1 MTVKVPPPPMER
13 ASEGA
18 MARAVAALA
27 PLVGAEAS
35 VKHLW
40 WSKAVLFERGAS
52 RALICVSDRR
62 WHDAAT
68 ERLAAEAAAVVAGT
82 WVRGEGQLAR
92 PEMLRALGDVL
103 AVPREETAAAVNA
116 LAASDGAAV
125 ARRRR
130 AQAAVD
136 AHAENF
142 ARDAVAA
149 LARGIDERQPSAV
162 PRGVRWERDVES
174 RVPALIAADDGFD
187 WACVPERLRAD
198 PDGGVLQAR
207 LDRAAADA
215 FASAGTDGG
224 PQRLHQAAYDALQ
237 GAPLIAGLRQ
247 SEVARRA
254 VRGGVR
260 ISSHD
265 VSAAGSAMTIPGFWF
280 GAGAEVRDA
289 RAGVDTAAGERG
301 IWATKAA
308 REMALTALVAVAVRG
323 VAIDDREAFAAL
335 VLATQPAGAAPR
347 GALLA
352 DESAWSVV
360 SEAQRLLGGALRADG
375 KLAWHAVSGPAAL
388 EPLRGVAE
396 ALEAAQRGCAAA
408 CVDPR
413 GLADWFAA

>member
-13 ASEGA
+13 AGEGA
-18 MARAVAALA
+18 MARGVAALA

-35 VKHLW
+35 IKHLW

-52 RALICVSDRR
+52 RALVCVSDRP
-62 WHDAAT
+62 WDGGAT
-68 ERLAAEAAAVVAGT
+68 EHLAAETAAVVAGT
-82 WVRGEGQLAR
+82 WVRGEGPLAR

-116 LAASDGAAV
+116 LAVSDGAA
-125 ARRRR
+125 AGRRRR
-130 AQAAVD
+130 AQAAAD

-149 LARGIDERQPSAV
+149 LARGINERPPAI

-174 RVPALIAADDGFD
+174 RIPALIAADDGFD

-224 PQRLHQAAYDALQ
+224 AQRLHQAAYDALQ
-237 GAPLIAGLRQ
+237 GAPLIARLRQ

-254 VRGGVR
+254 AHGGVR
-260 ISSHD
+260 ISGQD
-265 VSAAGSAMTIPGFWF
+265 VYEAGWAMTSPGFWF
-280 GAGAEVRDA
+280 GAGAAVRDA
-289 RAGVDTAAGERG
+289 RARVDTAAGERG

-308 REMALTALVAVAVRG
+308 REMALTALVTVAVRG

-375 KLAWHAVSGPAAL
+375 KLAWHAASGPAAL

-396 ALEAAQRGCAAA
+396 TLEAAQRGCAAA